1 MTRMRRWPYT
11 FAMALALLIGAI
23 AVVSSLYLDL
33 PLKDPDGFLGP
44 SFIRLPLLALG
55 FVGAGLVVE
64 ALRRSGWRQL
74 PGTIVEIVKKEW
86 NAHRVLCIGAGLL
99 SFYIC
104 YVAYRNLKSDL
115 PIYREGTLYDRQL
128 LQLDHWLSGGNNPAV
143 LLHDLFGTEI
153 MANVLSIAYLAYL
166 PLIPISLGAFLV
178 LSRNHA
184 VGAWYATTLCLNWVL
199 GTISYYMLPSVGP
212 AFSRPELYSSLP
224 DTGVS
229 RLQDALISARLD
241 FLSNP
246 AGSESIQGVAAFA
259 SLHVSVTFAAALFM
273 MRTNQKRLIKTIT
286 WVFFGVTIVTTLYF
300 GWHYILDDIAGMGI
314 GWASVTVAGWATGH
328 RRRRQPPQSAE
339 PIDAT
344 APEVAEAAE
353 PSEASVSSL
362 EAEKRDLV
370 DAVELSPGA
379 DLSQPQDAPAR
390 RSA

>member
-328 RRRRQPPQSAE
+328 GRRRKPQPAE
-339 PIDAT
+339 PIDAST
-344 APEVAEAAE
+344 PEAAPAPNAVE
-353 PSEASVSSL
+353 TNVSSL
-362 EAEKRDLV
+362 EAEKRSLV
-370 DAVELSPGA
+370 EAVELSPEA